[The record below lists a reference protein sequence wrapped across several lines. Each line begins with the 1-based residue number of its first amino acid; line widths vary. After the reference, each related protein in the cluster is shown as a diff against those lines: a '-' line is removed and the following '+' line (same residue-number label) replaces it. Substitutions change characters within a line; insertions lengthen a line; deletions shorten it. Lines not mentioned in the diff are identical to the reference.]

1 MNMKRNYKKN
11 IRNWLVTAF
20 AAIVIA
26 VGISGVQRVR
36 AVDELN
42 SKLQVFLQVIDIVKS
57 DHVEKNLDDKK
68 LVYGAIKGFLE
79 GLDDPYTRFMEPPAF
94 KEMKARLN
102 GSYSGIGIYI
112 GLKKKKLV
120 VISPIPDTPA
130 DKLGLKAMDHIVT
143 IEGKPTRDMGLE
155 EAVSMIRGPKG
166 TAVKIGILRDK
177 DKKPKEYRII
187 RDKITIKSVEYKLL
201 DKDSGYIKLNTF
213 ENLNAN
219 KEMEKAINFMES
231 KKVRGL
237 ILDLRGNGGG
247 LLANA
252 VEISN
257 MFLTKDLP
265 IVATVDR
272 DGQRDVLY
280 SYGPGI
286 WKKPLVVLID
296 QSSASASEILAGAIK
311 DNHVGTIVGYHSF
324 GKASVQNIRQLQDG
338 SAILVTIAKYQTP
351 SGLDIS
357 KKGVIPDIIVRTGK
371 ERDFHNG
378 SEEASSEDEAE
389 EEDLIP
395 DKDPKKDVQLIKA
408 QEVLRGKIADSIKKT
423 GRE

>member
-1 MNMKRNYKKN
+1 MENRKRKGF
-11 IRNWLVTAF
+11 INWAVMSLAVLL
-20 AAIVIA
+20 IA
-26 VGISGVQRVR
+26 LAVSGAQRVR
-36 AVDELN
+36 AADELN

-57 DHVEKNLDDKK
+57 DHVEKDLDDKK
-68 LVYGAIKGFLE
+68 MVYGAIRGFLE

-112 GLKKKKLV
+112 GLKKKKLI

-130 DKLGLKAMDHIVT
+130 DRLGLKAMDHIVA

-166 TAVKIGILRDK
+166 TVVKIGILRGK
-177 DKKPKEYRII
+177 EKKQKEYRII
-187 RDKITIKSVEYKLL
+187 RDKITIKSVEYKIL

-219 KEMEKAINFMES
+219 KEMEKAIKFMEG
-231 KKVRGL
+231 KKMKGL

-257 MFLTKDLP
+257 MFLNKDLP

-272 DGQRDVLY
+272 DGQRDVIY

-338 SAILVTIAKYQTP
+338 SALLVTIAKYQTP

-357 KKGVIPDIIVRTGK
+357 KKGVIPDIIVKTGR
-371 ERDFHNG
+371 ERDLSNG
-378 SEEASSEDEAE
+378 TEEAVSEEYDDE
-389 EEDLIP
+389 P
-395 DKDPKKDVQLIKA
+395 VMDKDPAKDVQLIKA
-408 QEVLRGKIADSIKKT
+408 REILKGKISETVKKT
-423 GRE
+423 GKGE

>member
-1 MNMKRNYKKN
+1 MENRKRKGF
-11 IRNWLVTAF
+11 INWAVMSLAVLL
-20 AAIVIA
+20 IA
-26 VGISGVQRVR
+26 LAVSGAQRVR
-36 AVDELN
+36 AADELN

-57 DHVEKNLDDKK
+57 DHVEKDLDDKK
-68 LVYGAIKGFLE
+68 MVYGAIRGFLE

-112 GLKKKKLV
+112 GLKKKKLI

-130 DKLGLKAMDHIVT
+130 DRLGLKAMDHIVA

-166 TAVKIGILRDK
+166 TVVKIGILRGK
-177 DKKPKEYRII
+177 EKKQKEYRII
-187 RDKITIKSVEYKLL
+187 RDKITIKSVEYKIL

-219 KEMEKAINFMES
+219 KEMEKAIKFMEG
-231 KKVRGL
+231 KKMKGL

-257 MFLTKDLP
+257 MFLNKDLP

-272 DGQRDVLY
+272 DGQRDVIY

-338 SAILVTIAKYQTP
+338 SALLVTIAKYQTP

-357 KKGVIPDIIVRTGK
+357 KKGVIPDIIVKTGR
-371 ERDFHNG
+371 ERDLSNG
-378 SEEASSEDEAE
+378 TEEAVSEEDDDE
-389 EEDLIP
+389 P
-395 DKDPKKDVQLIKA
+395 VMDKDPAKDVQLIKA
-408 QEVLRGKIADSIKKT
+408 REILKGKISETVKKT
-423 GRE
+423 GKGE

>member
-1 MNMKRNYKKN
+1 
-11 IRNWLVTAF
+11 
-20 AAIVIA
+20 
-26 VGISGVQRVR
+26 
-36 AVDELN
+36 
-42 SKLQVFLQVIDIVKS
+42 
-57 DHVEKNLDDKK
+57 
-68 LVYGAIKGFLE
+68 
-79 GLDDPYTRFMEPPAF
+79 
-94 KEMKARLN
+94 MKARLN

-166 TAVKIGILRDK
+166 TAVKVGILRGK
-177 DKKPKEYRII
+177 EKKPKEYRII

>member
-1 MNMKRNYKKN
+1 MENRKRKGF
-11 IRNWLVTAF
+11 INW
-20 AAIVIA
+20 AAMSLALLLIA
-26 VGISGVQRVR
+26 LAVSGAQRVR
-36 AVDELN
+36 AADELN

-57 DHVEKNLDDKK
+57 DHVEKDLDDKK
-68 LVYGAIKGFLE
+68 MVYGAIRGFLE

-112 GLKKKKLV
+112 GLKKKKLI

-130 DKLGLKAMDHIVT
+130 DRLGLKAMDHIVT

-166 TAVKIGILRDK
+166 TAVKIGILRGK
-177 DKKPKEYRII
+177 EKKQKEYRII
-187 RDKITIKSVEYKLL
+187 RDKITIKSVEYKVL

-219 KEMEKAINFMES
+219 KEMEKAIKFMEG
-231 KKVRGL
+231 KKMKGL

-257 MFLTKDLP
+257 MFLNKDLP

-272 DGQRDVLY
+272 DGQRDVIY

-338 SAILVTIAKYQTP
+338 SALLVTIAKYQTP

-357 KKGVIPDIIVRTGK
+357 KKGIIPDIIVKTGR
-371 ERDFHNG
+371 ERDLSNG
-378 SEEASSEDEAE
+378 TEEAVSEEDDDE
-389 EEDLIP
+389 P
-395 DKDPKKDVQLIKA
+395 VMDKDPAKDVQLIKA
-408 QEVLRGKIADSIKKT
+408 REILKGKISETVKKT
-423 GRE
+423 GKGE